1 MMPGEKNLLYI
12 LIIKDDHSGYVWL
25 IPAEAANSETV
36 VESLIRWFTTFGIV
50 TTWVSD
56 RGSHFKNEL
65 VAQLQARLKIQHHF
79 TLAYCPWSNGTVEVV
94 CREVLRACRALLSE
108 MQLPLKSW
116 PDVVPMVQSALNNS
130 MLPRLG
136 NRCPQT
142 VFMGLPH
149 SSPIS
154 TVLRRDNGVLQIRSL
169 DEIRVRQ
176 RMKIPAI
183 QHSLDQMHKEVAAL
197 NNKKRKDAVDAYNQ
211 KVGVRPVNFTEGDF
225 VLRGIMERERAKK
238 PALRWKGPYRVV
250 RCLSE
255 YIFVVEHLLTGRK
268 EQVHGRRLKF
278 FRNASFEVTEELK
291 EHLEYQEG
299 EMLVVDRID
308 DIRSKRGKV
317 EAQVV
322 WKGFGPEET
331 DWVAVELLHEDVPV
345 LLEEALESFA
355 ESGTARQRAV
365 VANL

>member
-1 MMPGEKNLLYI
+1 MWPQPGFQTEARISKNQ
-12 LIIKDDHSGYVWL
+12 
-25 IPAEAANSETV
+25 
-36 VESLIRWFTTFGIV
+36 
-50 TTWVSD
+50 
-56 RGSHFKNEL
+56 L
-65 VAQLQARLKIQHHF
+65 VAQLQSKLKVSHHF
-79 TLAYCPWSNGTVEVV
+79 TLAYSPWSNGTVEVV

-108 MQLPLKSW
+108 LQLPLKCW
-116 PDVVPMVQSALNNS
+116 PDVVPIVQSALNNS
-130 MLPRLG
+130 ILPRLG

-142 VFMGLPH
+142 VFTGLPH

-154 TVLRRDNGVLQIRSL
+154 TVLRRDSGVIKICSL

-176 RMKIPAI
+176 RLKISDM
-183 QHSLDQMHKEVAAL
+183 QSSLDAMHKEVAVR
-197 NNKKRKDAVDAYNQ
+197 NSNRRKKAIEDYNR

-225 VLRGIMERERAKK
+225 VLRGILERERAKK
-238 PALRWKGPYRVV
+238 PALRWRGPYRVV

-255 YIFVVEHLLTGRK
+255 YIFVIEHLLTGSK

-278 FRNASFEVTEELK
+278 FRNASFGVTEELK
-291 EHLEYQEG
+291 AHLEYQEG

-308 DIRSKRGKV
+308 DIRNNQGRV
-317 EAQVV
+317 EALVV

-331 DWVAVELLHEDVPV
+331 DWVEVESLHEDVPV

-365 VANL
+365 VENL